1 MKNQKPKRIPWYQVW
16 RIRFTV
22 NVIVHCLFCLLFGSM
37 FDRLKFWRIKQLL
50 NVWKCTYF
58 STGDSGRNIQLS
70 QFANFTNRKIVS
82 CFGLPFS
89 VSKIIFFCEFG
100 LAWNRIRINTW
111 APSLLRLRANL
122 SCCFFFFFYMVV
134 VEYII
139 ESWVVFHLEFTSFTT
154 EMMKMT
160 TVTHGMETL
169 LSTHNQM
176 IQDCSKYM
184 ESLKFGLWFGI
195 ILVK

>member
-1 MKNQKPKRIPWYQVW
+1 MFENARI
-16 RIRFTV
+16 
-22 NVIVHCLFCLLFGSM
+22 
-37 FDRLKFWRIKQLL
+37 
-50 NVWKCTYF
+50 F
-58 STGDSGRNIQLS
+58 STGDSGWNIQLS
-70 QFANFTNRKIVS
+70 QFANFTNRNIVS
-82 CFGLPFS
+82 CFRLLFS

-100 LAWNRIRINTW
+100 LARNRIRINTW
-111 APSLLRLRANL
+111 TPSLLRLHANL
-122 SCCFFFFFYMVV
+122 SCCFFFFYFFFYMVV